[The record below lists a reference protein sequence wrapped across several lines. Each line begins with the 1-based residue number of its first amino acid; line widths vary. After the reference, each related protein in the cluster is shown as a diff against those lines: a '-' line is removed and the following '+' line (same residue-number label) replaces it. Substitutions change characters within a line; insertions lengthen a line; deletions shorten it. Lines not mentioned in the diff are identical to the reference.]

1 MFRSTGWLG
10 GMAAAALIAAFSGNP
25 AAAQVCVEDQ
35 YGQVVCGRPVDPSR
49 VDPNRG
55 APRYQEAPPA
65 ERYYGPPPARESAA
79 PPARDFGPPS
89 GREFGPPQ
97 PDRDY
102 GPPPGRESAV
112 PPSRDRA
119 PPPRREFRPAPSE
132 RDYRPP
138 PGRESAPP
146 PEREIGREP
155 RNLGRVYQ
163 DNEPRYPLPLPG
175 PNGQLSCPRDLA
187 LQDGFCKPY
196 VRR

>member
-10 GMAAAALIAAFSGNP
+10 GMAAAALIAAFSGHP

-49 VDPNRG
+49 LDPNRG

-65 ERYYGPPPARESAA
+65 ERYYGPPPTRESAA

-132 RDYRPP
+132 RDYGPP
-138 PGRESAPP
+138 PGRESAPQSVANRGISAACIRTTSRDTRCRFP
-146 PEREIGREP
+146 GRMA
-155 RNLGRVYQ
+155 N
-163 DNEPRYPLPLPG
+163 
-175 PNGQLSCPRDLA
+175 
-187 LQDGFCKPY
+187 
-196 VRR
+196 